1 MRTGRIN
8 VFNRIAATLMD
19 NFGIGRTAA
28 MALLII
34 IGSVIILACFWFFYS
49 APPKTITITCGEKG
63 SLYYRIA
70 ERYAKV
76 LARDGVRLIILP
88 SEGSQQNLQRLAS
101 RSFKA
106 DIGFVQTGLAKGEN
120 IEHLVSLGSVANQP
134 LMVFHNGTRDVEM
147 LSQFKGKRL
156 AVGPKGSGTRAL
168 ALTLLAANGIE
179 QGGSTSLLD
188 IDDDQAVSD
197 LLAGKIDA
205 VFLMA
210 DSASAQ
216 NMRKLTK
223 DQTIRLV
230 NFSQAEGYL
239 RRFHYLNK
247 LVLPKG
253 AIDFERNIPAVDV
266 HLLSPSVE
274 LIARKNLHS
283 ALSDLLLAA
292 AMEIHNRPTLYQ
304 KRGEFPSPVSYE
316 FPLSDDAQR
325 FFKSGK
331 SFFFRYLPFW
341 LASLFNRILVVFVP
355 LILILIPAFKSIP
368 ALYRWKVR
376 LSILKWYRALLI
388 LEQEMSAVVPPEKS
402 KALSLRINEIEK
414 EVNKMKIPA
423 SFADQF
429 YILRGHISYV
439 RANLEGKRA

>member
-1 MRTGRIN
+1 METKRNTG
-8 VFNRIAATLMD
+8 FNRIAATLMD
-19 NFGIGRTAA
+19 NFGISRAAA
-28 MALLII
+28 MALII
-34 IGSVIILACFWFFYS
+34 IIASIIIFACFWFFYS

-76 LARDGVRLIILP
+76 LARDGVKLIILP
-88 SEGSQQNLQRLAS
+88 SEGSKENLQRLAN
-101 RSFKA
+101 RSFKV
-106 DIGFVQTGLAKGEN
+106 DIGFVQTGLTKGEN
-120 IEHLVSLGSVANQP
+120 IKNLVSLGSIANQP
-134 LMVFHNGTRDVEM
+134 LMVFYIGAREVDI

-156 AVGPKGSGTRAL
+156 AIGPEGSGTRAL
-168 ALTLLAANGIE
+168 ALGLLAVNGIE
-179 QGGSTSLLD
+179 PNGTTTLLD

-197 LLAGKIDA
+197 LLSGKIDA

-223 DQTIRLV
+223 DQNIRLV

-253 AIDFERNIPAVDV
+253 AIDFGSNMPDKDV

-292 AMEIHNRPTLYQ
+292 ATEIHNRPTLYQ

-355 LILILIPAFKSIP
+355 LVLILIPAFKSIP

-376 LSILKWYRALLI
+376 LSILKWYRALLV
-388 LEQEMSAVVPPEKS
+388 LEQEMIAGVPPTGRTD
-402 KALSLRINEIEK
+402 LSSRIDEIEK
-414 EVNKMKIPA
+414 EVNKLKIPA

-429 YILRGHISYV
+429 YILRGHIGFV
-439 RANLEGKRA
+439 RTRLENKS